1 MSCKKQE
8 DVVPPLSAI
17 LRLVIASDQHV
28 AAVSVARS
36 MMRSFVRGGR
46 VGWLHSWVQFRYPS
60 FTSSEYNALP
70 KEVSA
75 NANRGSATTS
85 SMKVHTCPILEIRPP

>member
-8 DVVPPLSAI
+8 DVVPPPSAI
-17 LRLVIASDQHV
+17 LKLVIASDQHV

-36 MMRSFVRGGR
+36 MMRSFGAAGL
-46 VGWLHSWVQFRYPS
+46 VGYIVGSWVQFRYPS

-70 KEVSA
+70 KPLPTQT
-75 NANRGSATTS
+75 G
-85 SMKVHTCPILEIRPP
+85 IRQ